1 MQKGDHEIELVGL
14 ANCIEP
20 DSARISGL
28 GADARLVDLVHTLRS
43 QRGPFEESDA
53 LRELNI
59 KKQTL
64 EDMKLIRQQEVEMY
78 CLYGQ
83 SISSKSVPPAD
94 LVPFLQTFVDVRKG
108 ILSAVNALDAQ
119 LREVDK
125 AIADEKAKQVV
136 SEQATGRIKLSV
148 LAEKDCDVK
157 LKLAY
162 SECPSLLSVLKF
174 V

>member
-1 MQKGDHEIELVGL
+1 M
-14 ANCIEP
+14 
-20 DSARISGL
+20 

-43 QRGPFEESDA
+43 HRGHFEDGDA
-53 LRELNI
+53 LRELDI

-64 EDMKLIRQQEVEMY
+64 EAEKLIRQQEVEMY

-83 SISSKSVPPAD
+83 SISSKHVPPAD

-108 ILSAVNALDAQ
+108 ILSAVNALGAQ
-119 LREVDK
+119 IRDVDK
-125 AIADEKAKQVV
+125 AIADEEAKQVV
-136 SEQATGRIKLSV
+136 SEQASGRIKLSL

-162 SECPSLLSVLKF
+162 SQCPSFSSGPEIS
-174 V
+174 